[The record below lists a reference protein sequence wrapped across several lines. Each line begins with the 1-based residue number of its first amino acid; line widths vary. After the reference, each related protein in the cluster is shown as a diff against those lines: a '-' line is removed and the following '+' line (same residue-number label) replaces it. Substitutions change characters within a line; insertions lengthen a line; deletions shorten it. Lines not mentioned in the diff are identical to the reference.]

1 MEQDMEAERKDM
13 SGNRELRDRRLP
25 GDPHRIVREMLSG
38 TSTELTCFFFRHG
51 ANMYVFSYEKEGVKK
66 HTFIDA
72 GDSQYRDRIS
82 EILTENDI
90 NAGNIE
96 RIIITHRHRDHC
108 GLADLLAGESG
119 AKILVHSNF
128 RKLVEGVLSIEERRW
143 LGGLDP
149 SGLRACDIEYLQ
161 PSGEEGVVNIG
172 GVDFPRLGE
181 PIEMG
186 ETGRLEILACPE
198 SAQMHSPDQIIALY
212 SPRSSPYTY
221 EPTDDGFR
229 PTDEIVFSG
238 DLWLMRGP
246 LFAGGLGNFSMQFRM
261 GMHQMRNIL
270 SGRGMM
276 RRDPREQDSAAKEAL
291 KKGFCLIR
299 VEPGH
304 GEEFLGSRILPNSLL
319 AERDL
324 LMEMGYPLDADKS
337 ILKSKDM
344 VARVT
349 ARMEQAY
356 KSFIEELSLW
366 RRLGYNPAEITRLLV
381 RIYREQSG
389 GGPLV
394 EQDRKERRRRL
405 QTILA
410 RLKDDKAQPDE
421 LRELAESTL
430 RALS

>member
-1 MEQDMEAERKDM
+1 M
-13 SGNRELRDRRLP
+13 SGNRDLQDRRLP
-25 GDPHRIVREMLSG
+25 GDPHRIVRERLSG
-38 TSTELTCFFFRHG
+38 TSTELTSFFFRHG
-51 ANMYVFSYEKEGVKK
+51 ANMYVFSYEKEGVRK

-72 GDSQYRDRIS
+72 GDLQYRDRIS
-82 EILTENDI
+82 EILAENAI
-90 NAGNIE
+90 NPGNIE

-108 GLADLLAGESG
+108 GLADFLAAESG
-119 AKILVHSNF
+119 AKIMVHSNF
-128 RKLVEGVLSIEERRW
+128 RSFIEGTISIEERRW

-161 PSGEEGVVNIG
+161 PSGGGEVVNIG
-172 GVDFPRLGE
+172 GVDFTRLGE
-181 PIEMG
+181 LIEMG
-186 ETGRLEILACPE
+186 EVGRLEILACPE
-198 SAQMHSPDQIIALY
+198 SAQMHSRDQIIALY
-212 SPRSSPYTY
+212 SPRTSPYTC
-221 EPTDDGFR
+221 ESTDEGFR
-229 PTDEIVFSG
+229 PTDDIIFSG

-246 LFAGGLGNFSMQFRM
+246 LFAGGMGNFSMHFRL
-261 GMHQMRNIL
+261 GMNQMRNLL

-291 KKGFCLIR
+291 KRGFCLIR

-304 GEEFLGSRILPNSLL
+304 GEEFLGSRILPKSLL

-337 ILKSKDM
+337 ILKSRDM

-349 ARMEQAY
+349 ARVEQAY
-356 KSFIEELSLW
+356 TSFIEELSLW
-366 RRLGYNPAEITRLLV
+366 RQLGYTPSEITGLLA

-394 EQDRKERRRRL
+394 EQDRKERR
-405 QTILA
+405 Q
-410 RLKDDKAQPDE
+410 RLKTTLSRLRDDEAQPDE